1 MDKQAIVQYQ
11 NKQIKLF
18 LKNNDIYSGQIETIG
33 ESSFTLLDKFNEH
46 ISIAFDNVILIKE
59 IDGGRQNGWKYK

>member
-1 MDKQAIVQYQ
+1 MDRQAIIQYQ
-11 NKQIKLF
+11 DKQIKLF

-46 ISIAFDNVILIKE
+46 ITISFDNVALVKE
-59 IDGGRQNGWKYK
+59 VQR

>member
-1 MDKQAIVQYQ
+1 MLRMDKQAITQYKD
-11 NKQIKLF
+11 KQIKLF

-46 ISIAFDNVILIKE
+46 ITISFDNVSLIKE
-59 IDGGRQNGWKYK
+59 IDGGRQND